1 MSDPVGTPLAHSPRN
16 VHKLV
21 FQTGRAA
28 RTDDFSA
35 DPGAA
40 VEAARKSGLR
50 SSLGVPI
57 SVAGRLWGVISVASS
72 REEPLPADAEA
83 RLAGF
88 TELVATAIANAQA
101 RLELRGFAEEQ
112 AAQRR
117 VAALVARGAPAGE
130 VFATVVEVVGRLL
143 AVDHTILSRYDPD
156 RLATVVGHWDRPDQ
170 GRPLVIE
177 GRMKLG
183 GQNIHT
189 RVFDTGR
196 SARIDDYGVT
206 SGAFADVARV
216 WQLRAS
222 VGVPIWVEG
231 QLWGVISVGS
241 RAGPLPAGTEARLTG
256 FTELV
261 ATAIANAEAQAA
273 LAASRARI
281 VAAGDAARRRM
292 ERDLHDGAQQR
303 LVSLAVRVR
312 AMQAMPSE
320 AGELGAQLDEVVA
333 ELNGVLDELRE
344 IASGLHPAV
353 LAEGGLLPALKTLA
367 RRSAVPVNLDIG
379 VDGRL
384 PEPAVELAAYYV
396 VAEALT
402 NTAKHAG
409 ASGVDV
415 TVTAG
420 EGVLRVAVRDDGRGG
435 ADLTSGSGL
444 VGLTDRVEALG
455 GRLWV
460 NSPSGAG
467 TTVQVMLPLAASG
480 GPGLRAAGG
489 GPPSGPGPARP
500 AEPNRPDNARES

>member
-1 MSDPVGTPLAHSPRN
+1 
-16 VHKLV
+16 
-21 FQTGRAA
+21 
-28 RTDDFSA
+28 
-35 DPGAA
+35 
-40 VEAARKSGLR
+40 
-50 SSLGVPI
+50 
-57 SVAGRLWGVISVASS
+57 
-72 REEPLPADAEA
+72 
-83 RLAGF
+83 
-88 TELVATAIANAQA
+88 
-101 RLELRGFAEEQ
+101 
-112 AAQRR
+112 
-117 VAALVARGAPAGE
+117 
-130 VFATVVEVVGRLL
+130 
-143 AVDHTILSRYDPD
+143 
-156 RLATVVGHWDRPDQ
+156 
-170 GRPLVIE
+170 
-177 GRMKLG
+177 
-183 GQNIHT
+183 
-189 RVFDTGR
+189 
-196 SARIDDYGVT
+196 
-206 SGAFADVARV
+206 
-216 WQLRAS
+216 
-222 VGVPIWVEG
+222 
-231 QLWGVISVGS
+231 
-241 RAGPLPAGTEARLTG
+241 
-256 FTELV
+256 
-261 ATAIANAEAQAA
+261 
-273 LAASRARI
+273 
-281 VAAGDAARRRM
+281 M